1 MAGTQR
7 EHGVHGS
14 RPTPAE
20 LRCVLL
26 GPPNA
31 PTPPDLH
38 ESLEAR
44 GSAVTRVDDEY
55 CALATLISMDRAAAQ
70 PAPTGRRTTALLL
83 LQPDMHAERCAE
95 LHRAVQLYS
104 PSTVVWQ
111 FRPGHRPSLCAYQP
125 PEDPLAKTEAEHI
138 DEARRSARA
147 SETPYEQAARASA
160 PPSLRLVTDQDDRP
174 EPASFGN
181 RPDEEQ
187 DGLLSSDEIEML
199 MDPLFDT
206 KPRRGSD
213 PR

>member
-26 GPPNA
+26 GPPGT

-44 GSAVTRVDDEY
+44 GSTVTRVDDEFS
-55 CALATLISMDRAAAQ
+55 ALATLISMDRAAAQ
-70 PAPTGRRTTALLL
+70 PARSERRTTALLL
-83 LQPDMHAERCAE
+83 LQPDLHAERCTE

-104 PSTVVWQ
+104 PATVVWQ

-125 PEDPLAKTEAEHI
+125 PQDPEAPTEAEHI

-147 SETPYEQAARASA
+147 GETPYEQAARAAA
-160 PPSLRLVTDQDDRP
+160 PPSLRLVTDQDDLP
-174 EPASFGN
+174 L
-181 RPDEEQ
+181 PDQVERHTDDQ
-187 DGLLSSDEIEML
+187 HDGLLSSDEIEML